1 LREFKSTSASQITT
15 FRDCKRLWF
24 YQSIMGI
31 PTPQRPSAALGE
43 AVHTHLEKYLNDGTV
58 PDESQAGK
66 IAQAGLSLLPKPG
79 VVYTEVSMSGRG
91 KDRKELSPEDE
102 SVPIPGGMPRLF
114 VAGLPV
120 NGFIDVLDISA
131 NKPVVLDHKCLPAS
145 AVVHTSEGPRRVGD
159 LTSDW
164 VCAAWTGTEV
174 VATKALAPVDGGVQQ
189 VYSVGLHNGMA
200 GRFGYSH
207 PILVRERGW
216 VAADA
221 LRVGDEVAVPLN
233 LPDTPELPVP
243 DALLKVT
250 AMLLCDGALKSDSL
264 TYTKTG
270 EARLEYI
277 RLLGELGVPCS
288 ERGLGR
294 KGRAPYVQ
302 VSASAGSPLR
312 RMLEDLGVDFV
323 SSPLRRVPSRLMSM
337 SKRQVGI
344 FLGGIWA
351 GDGAAYLINAGGKQ
365 KPVITFANRSK
376 AFCEDVRDL
385 LIRAGLAATF
395 TETSISYKGER
406 RPYYAATVVGKRS
419 KVAFLERAIS
429 GGIAVGDRCSGRK
442 TRAGNVPPTL
452 DEVLAVARGLP
463 EHSVGPRP
471 VHIGEGDLWWVPVS
485 SVIQE
490 EAEPCFDIEVP
501 RHHTFVAEGII
512 THNTTSSLDWA
523 KTKEDLVEDVQ
534 MVLYGSY
541 ALDVVASMGVDA
553 DVVEAGHI
561 VYLTKGR
568 PYAQRTTV
576 ELTREHLASER
587 KKIAETVE
595 EMKETAKARTPDAV
609 PGEASVCNK
618 YGGCHFKDKCS
629 ALGMLNAVEVPTFV
643 LRSTLAKST
652 LPPVVTPK
660 ENSMSI
666 DPLAALASLRAK
678 KAAAATNEPT
688 AENAA
693 EALSPT
699 PPAPAPVV
707 APAATPAPVSN
718 KSAATLAKYGITA
731 PTAAPTPVAESI
743 VPNDV
748 PEQTRPSFAKPV
760 SHTPA
765 QPVAVPETV
774 EVVADAPKATRKP
787 KNYAEKLAAL
797 NWTPQQVERMTAESM
812 RAAIE
817 GNLDGKGYS
826 VKPDGSIHI
835 PGEGTLD
842 TTEFAGHVGVP
853 FEDEA
858 DEKKYD
864 AVFGQGAAAEY
875 KATIAPS
882 ESVHPSQQV
891 AKGVPPAAA
900 PAPVRATETEEHAAW
915 EVQPTL
921 VLYIDCAPEK
931 GRDRGYVLL
940 EDYIQPML
948 PLVVDAYNR
957 GCKRDDEKVDFYSL
971 IPYARGPGFVAS
983 LIMKSPPI
991 GVIVCNTRFPATNA
1005 ILEVLIPLA
1014 DVVVRGIR

>member
-1 LREFKSTSASQITT
+1 
-15 FRDCKRLWF
+15 
-24 YQSIMGI
+24 
-31 PTPQRPSAALGE
+31 
-43 AVHTHLEKYLNDGTV
+43 
-58 PDESQAGK
+58 
-66 IAQAGLSLLPKPG
+66 
-79 VVYTEVSMSGRG
+79 MSGRG

-102 SVPIPGGMPRLF
+102 NVPIPGGMPRLI

-131 NKPVVLDHKCLPAS
+131 DKPVVLDHK
-145 AVVHTSEGPRRVGD
+145 T
-159 LTSDW
+159 TSD
-164 VCAAWTGTEV
+164 
-174 VATKALAPVDGGVQQ
+174 LQ
-189 VYSVGLHNGMA
+189 
-200 GRFGYSH
+200 
-207 PILVRERGW
+207 
-216 VAADA
+216 
-221 LRVGDEVAVPLN
+221 
-233 LPDTPELPVP
+233 
-243 DALLKVT
+243 
-250 AMLLCDGALKSDSL
+250 
-264 TYTKTG
+264 
-270 EARLEYI
+270 
-277 RLLGELGVPCS
+277 
-288 ERGLGR
+288 
-294 KGRAPYVQ
+294 
-302 VSASAGSPLR
+302 
-312 RMLEDLGVDFV
+312 
-323 SSPLRRVPSRLMSM
+323 
-337 SKRQVGI
+337 
-344 FLGGIWA
+344 
-351 GDGAAYLINAGGKQ
+351 
-365 KPVITFANRSK
+365 
-376 AFCEDVRDL
+376 
-385 LIRAGLAATF
+385 
-395 TETSISYKGER
+395 
-406 RPYYAATVVGKRS
+406 
-419 KVAFLERAIS
+419 
-429 GGIAVGDRCSGRK
+429 
-442 TRAGNVPPTL
+442 
-452 DEVLAVARGLP
+452 
-463 EHSVGPRP
+463 
-471 VHIGEGDLWWVPVS
+471 
-485 SVIQE
+485 
-490 EAEPCFDIEVP
+490 
-501 RHHTFVAEGII
+501 
-512 THNTTSSLDWA
+512 WA

-541 ALDVVASMGVDA
+541 ALDVVTSMGVDVH
-553 DVVEAGHI
+553 VVEAGHV

-629 ALGMLNAVEVPTFV
+629 ALGMLNDVEVPKFV

-678 KAAAATNEPT
+678 KAAAAASEPAT
-688 AENAA
+688 ENAA

-699 PPAPAPVV
+699 PPAPTP
-707 APAATPAPVSN
+707 APAATPAPVSS
-718 KSAATLAKYGITA
+718 KSAATLAKYGIAAPAAAPATA
-731 PTAAPTPVAESI
+731 PAESI

-748 PEQTRPSFAKPV
+748 PEQTRPSFAKPA

-765 QPVAVPETV
+765 APVAAPETV
-774 EVVADAPKATRKP
+774 EVVAEAPKATRKP

-797 NWTPQQVERMTAESM
+797 NWTAQQVERMSAESM
-812 RAAIE
+812 RAAID

-826 VKPDGSIHI
+826 VKPDGSIHV
-835 PGEGTLD
+835 PGEGALD
-842 TTEFAGHVGVP
+842 TSAFAGSAPMP

-864 AVFGQGAAAEY
+864 AVFGQGSAAEY
-875 KATIAPS
+875 KASIAPS

-900 PAPVRATETEEHAAW
+900 PAPVRATETEA
-915 EVQPTL
+915 QPTL

-931 GRDRGYVLL
+931 GRDRGYTLL